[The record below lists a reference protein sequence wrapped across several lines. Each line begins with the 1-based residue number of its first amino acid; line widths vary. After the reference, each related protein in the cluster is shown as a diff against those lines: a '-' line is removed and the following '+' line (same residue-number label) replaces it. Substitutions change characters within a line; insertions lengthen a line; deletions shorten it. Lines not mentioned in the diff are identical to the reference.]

1 MKLLT
6 KNPFKITLI
15 AILGIAILFG
25 IRHLCFE
32 YTWIRWD
39 GLIKYAILSI
49 PLGIFLK
56 EATKSHVANF
66 AVLQL
71 CNYVVSGFYFGFD
84 YINSY
89 LGEHYPTVV
98 SVGFVQ
104 YLIIFIISKWLETRP
119 KPSTAGEQK
128 KDTAM

>member
-1 MKLLT
+1 MEKKLSMNDIFGL
-6 KNPFKITLI
+6 TLI

-32 YTWIRWD
+32 YTWMRWD
-39 GLIKYAILSI
+39 GFIKYAILSI

-56 EATKSHVANF
+56 EATKSHVVNF

-71 CNYVVSGFYFGFD
+71 CNYVVSGYYFGFD

-89 LGEHYPTVV
+89 LGGHYPIVGLVV
-98 SVGFVQ
+98 LVQ
-104 YLIIFIISKWLETRP
+104 YLIVFIIGKCL
-119 KPSTAGEQK
+119 
-128 KDTAM
+128 KD

>member
-1 MKLLT
+1 MEKKLST
-6 KNPFKITLI
+6 RNPFGLTVI

-32 YTWIRWD
+32 YTWMRWE

-56 EATKSHVANF
+56 EATKSHVVNF

-71 CNYVVSGFYFGFD
+71 CNYIVSGYYFGFD

-89 LGEHYPTVV
+89 LGGHYPTVGLV
-98 SVGFVQ
+98 VLVQ
-104 YLIIFIISKWLETRP
+104 YLIVFIIGKCL
-119 KPSTAGEQK
+119 
-128 KDTAM
+128 KD